1 MNLIY
6 RYTYIKDSVLL
17 ILMHWQYLLKLSAI
31 KFNKTNMVAAKKV
44 MLIKWYAIYIC
55 YGCHWMQGSVY
66 VSEHADTEKKMPC
79 SAQLVYYTH
88 LWVIKGMN

>member
-1 MNLIY
+1 
-6 RYTYIKDSVLL
+6 
-17 ILMHWQYLLKLSAI
+17 MHIQYLLKLSTI
-31 KFNKTNMVAAKKV
+31 QFNRTNMDAAKKV
-44 MLIKWYAIYIC
+44 MLLSDTLYTCIC

-88 LWVIKGMN
+88 L

>member
-1 MNLIY
+1 
-6 RYTYIKDSVLL
+6 
-17 ILMHWQYLLKLSAI
+17 MHWQYLLKLSAI
-31 KFNKTNMVAAKKV
+31 KFNRTNMVAAKKV
-44 MLIKWYAIYIC
+44 MLLSHTLYTCIC

>member
-1 MNLIY
+1 
-6 RYTYIKDSVLL
+6 
-17 ILMHWQYLLKLSAI
+17 MHWQYLLKLSAI
-31 KFNKTNMVAAKKV
+31 QFNKTNMVAAKEV
-44 MLIKWYAIYIC
+44 TPLSDTLYIC

-66 VSEHADTEKKMPC
+66 VSEHADNAKKKPC

>member
-1 MNLIY
+1 
-6 RYTYIKDSVLL
+6 
-17 ILMHWQYLLKLSAI
+17 MHWQYLLKLSAI
-31 KFNKTNMVAAKKV
+31 QFNKTNMVAAKEV
-44 MLIKWYAIYIC
+44 TPSSDTLYIC

-66 VSEHADTEKKMPC
+66 VSVHADTEKKMPC

>member
-1 MNLIY
+1 
-6 RYTYIKDSVLL
+6 
-17 ILMHWQYLLKLSAI
+17 MHWQYLLKLSAI
-31 KFNKTNMVAAKKV
+31 QFNKTDMVAAKEV
-44 MLIKWYAIYIC
+44 LVTLLSDTLYIC
-55 YGCHWMQGSVY
+55 CGCHWMQGSVY

>member
-6 RYTYIKDSVLL
+6 RYTYIKDSMLL
-17 ILMHWQYLLKLSAI
+17 ILIHWQYLLKLSAI
-31 KFNKTNMVAAKKV
+31 QFNKTNMVAAKEV
-44 MLIKWYAIYIC
+44 TLLSDTLYIC

-66 VSEHADTEKKMPC
+66 VSVHADTEKKMPC